1 MPMRHDILYLSQ
13 DGERWLHAAGGGLSA
28 RTPGEL
34 ARTPVAVI
42 ADYVE
47 EALVRVTL
55 PRILGRDMRALV
67 DRRLQQEFRETGYRT
82 AWRLGPGATPKT
94 VEWLFLGLPNAATL
108 DAHLRPL
115 TESGRPLVGVW
126 TVSQLAAAWIRRAG
140 VQSPALLLVL
150 PTPAG
155 VRHIFLERGKPVL
168 SRLIAAETSG
178 DADAT
183 ADAMADELLRTVHY
197 LYNARRVERGL
208 RIPVWL
214 WGDEPAFAA
223 LAARDVEGVR
233 FEPTPAV
240 RGLPDPAREGLQAL
254 FRFAARRLP
263 DHQLAPAP
271 LRVHHFAARARR
283 GTAIAAGLIV
293 AALLGL
299 AGLDFAQARRQ
310 QAETLLLQQAV
321 AQAHDELARINAQ
334 LAGLG
339 TDARSVREA
348 IAAHERLLRSAPA
361 FADGLALASLGFQA
375 SPAFVLDE
383 LHWRLADDGR
393 RDDDQACP
401 RPTAGDASPP
411 GLRAGLALSGR
422 LDAALPLRA
431 ALAARERFEAP
442 WHARAGVALASRE
455 VPVDASGESVIRG
468 GEFARGDTR
477 TFAYCLELGA
487 TP

>member
-1 MPMRHDILYLSQ
+1 MRRDILYLSH
-13 DGERWLHAAGGGLSA
+13 DGERWLHAARGKLSA

-47 EALVRVTL
+47 EALVRVAL

-67 DRRLQQEFRETGYRT
+67 DRRLQQEFRETGYRA

-115 TESGRPLVGVW
+115 TESGRSLAGVW
-126 TVSQLAAAWIRRAG
+126 TVSQLAAAWARRAG
-140 VQSPALLLVL
+140 PRLPALLLVL

-155 VRHIFLERGKPVL
+155 VRHIFLEHGKPVL
-168 SRLIAAETSG
+168 SRLTAAETSG
-178 DADAT
+178 D
-183 ADAMADELLRTVHY
+183 ADAMADELLRTVQY

-208 RIPVWL
+208 RIPTWL
-214 WGDEPAFAA
+214 WGGDALAA
-223 LAARDVEGVR
+223 LAGRGVEGVR

-240 RGLPDPAREGLQAL
+240 RGLPDPTRDGLDAL
-254 FRFAARRLP
+254 FLFAARSLP
-263 DHQLAPAP
+263 DHQLAPDP
-271 LRVHHFAARARR
+271 LRLHHFAARARR
-283 GTAIAAGLIV
+283 GTAIVAGLIV
-293 AALLGL
+293 TALLGL

-310 QAETLLLQQAV
+310 HAETLLRHDAI
-321 AQAHDELARINAQ
+321 AQAHGELARINAH

-361 FADGLALASLGFQA
+361 FDDALALASLGFQA

-393 RDDDQACP
+393 RDGSESCP
-401 RPTAGDASPP
+401 RPTAGDASSP
-411 GLRAGLALSGR
+411 GPRAGLALTGR

-442 WHARAGVALASRE
+442 WRARAGVELAGRE
-455 VPVDASGESVIRG
+455 VPVDASGEGVIRG
-468 GEFARGDTR
+468 GEFARGDVR
-477 TFAYCLELGA
+477 TFAYCLGLEA

>member
-1 MPMRHDILYLSQ
+1 MPMRRDILYLSQ
-13 DGERWLHAAGGGLSA
+13 DGERWLHAARGGLSA

-34 ARTPVAVI
+34 ARTPVVVI

-67 DRRLQQEFRETGYRT
+67 DRRLQQEFRETGYRA
-82 AWRLGPGATPKT
+82 AWRLGPGAAPKT

-108 DAHLRPL
+108 DAHLQPL
-115 TESGRPLVGVW
+115 AAAGRPLAGVW
-126 TVSQLAAAWIRRAG
+126 TVSQLAAAWTRQAG
-140 VQSPALLLVL
+140 VAPPALLLVL

-168 SRLIAAETSG
+168 SRLTAAETAG
-178 DADAT
+178 DAE
-183 ADAMADELLRTVHY
+183 AMADELLRTVHY

-208 RIPVWL
+208 RIPAWL
-214 WGDEPAFAA
+214 WGSEPA
-223 LAARDVEGVR
+223 LATLATREVEGLR
-233 FEPTPAV
+233 FEPTPTV

-263 DHQLAPAP
+263 EHQLAPAP

-283 GTAIAAGLIV
+283 ITALAAGLAV
-293 AALLGL
+293 ATLLVL

-310 QAETLLLQQAV
+310 HAEALLLQDAI
-321 AQAHDELARINAQ
+321 ARAHGELARINAH

-348 IAAHERLLRSAPA
+348 IAAHERLLRSMPA
-361 FADGLALASLGFQA
+361 FDGGLALASLGFQA

-393 RDDDQACP
+393 RDGGESCP
-401 RPTAGDASPP
+401 RPATGDGSPP
-411 GLRAGLALSGR
+411 GPRAGLALTGR

-431 ALAARERFEAP
+431 ALAARERFEAA
-442 WHARAGVALASRE
+442 WRGRAGVELASRE
-455 VPVDASGESVIRG
+455 VPVDASGEGVIRG
-468 GEFARGDTR
+468 GEFAHGDAR
-477 TFAYCLELGA
+477 TFAYCLALEA